1 MDFEEEKSPLQR
13 MGINVPDDLQGLFDD
28 PPLLDGEDPNLYW
41 GLFAAMIKERK
52 PQSFSEWTYV
62 HDMVSKLW
70 EERRLKRAS
79 TGLMRGEMFGA
90 LVYFLRIIQSDGQEP
105 EQNKQIGLPRLELT
119 LSNFQPP
126 PLTAAEKLAFKYF
139 SKNPKER
146 QEVISLLARYGITS
160 AALQAKAA
168 QQNSDAI
175 QMFEAMIARREKGRR
190 KLRREDN
197 LLQSRQSEKGAKN

>member
-1 MDFEEEKSPLQR
+1 MDFEEEKTPLQR

-62 HDMVSKLW
+62 HDVVSKLW

-105 EQNKQIGLPRLELT
+105 EQDKQTGLPEFT
-119 LSNFQPP
+119 LDFRPRAQ